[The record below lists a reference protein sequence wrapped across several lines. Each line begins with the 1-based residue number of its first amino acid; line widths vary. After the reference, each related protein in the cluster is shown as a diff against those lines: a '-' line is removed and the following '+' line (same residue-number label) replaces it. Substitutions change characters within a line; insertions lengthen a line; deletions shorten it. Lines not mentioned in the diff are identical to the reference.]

1 MASTQIKQI
10 LTAHS
15 VPFYMEAGNIYAD
28 SMIGGTALFEET
40 VNVTNFSRA
49 QLLSWLGY

>member
-1 MASTQIKQI
+1 MANTQIKQI
-10 LTAHS
+10 LNAHS
-15 VPFYMEAGNIYAD
+15 VPFYEKAGGIYAD

-40 VNVTNFSRA
+40 INVTNWNRA

>member
-1 MASTQIKQI
+1 MEGAQIKQI

-15 VPFYMEAGNIYAD
+15 VPFYEEAGNIYAD
-28 SMIGGTALFEET
+28 SMIGGTAIFEET
-40 VNVTNFSRA
+40 KNVTNWSRK